1 MNVFTFK
8 DRFEAPALAGI
19 KRHTIRGH
27 RKDGRPR
34 AVVGE
39 RISLRVWTG
48 RPYASKQREFA
59 QATVL
64 HVIPVRVTK
73 AGVWRPDLRCDLKR
87 SYVARRD
94 GFANW
99 REMRAFFEVNG
110 GLPFEGVLVVWKDL
124 TPTRSS
130 ANLMPL

>member
-8 DRFEAPALAGI
+8 NRFEAPALAGI
-19 KRHTIRGH
+19 KIHTLRGH
-27 RKDGRPR
+27 RKDGKPR
-34 AVVGE
+34 AKVGE

-64 HVIPVRVTK
+64 HVIPVCVSRT
-73 AGVWRPDLRCDLKR
+73 GIRRPDLDCTLKP
-87 SYVARRD
+87 SLVARRD

-99 REMRAFFEVNG
+99 GEMKAFFQAEH
-110 GLPFEGVLVVWKDL
+110 GLPFEGVLVGWKEL
-124 TPTRSS
+124 VPTPRAT
-130 ANLMPL
+130 